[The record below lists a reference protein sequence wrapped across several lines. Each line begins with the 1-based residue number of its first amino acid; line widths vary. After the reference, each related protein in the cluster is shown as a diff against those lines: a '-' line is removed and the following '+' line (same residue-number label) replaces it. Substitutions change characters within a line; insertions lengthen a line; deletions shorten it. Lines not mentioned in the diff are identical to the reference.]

1 MAHKSKT
8 RSNTAVTRNSSYR
21 QSTLDLFVREKK
33 KIGENVF
40 DIDIDVVLDNHRQA
54 EPCIASG
61 DLSVE
66 Y

>member
-33 KIGENVF
+33 KMGENVF
-40 DIDIDVVLDNHRQA
+40 DIDIDVVLDNDRQA